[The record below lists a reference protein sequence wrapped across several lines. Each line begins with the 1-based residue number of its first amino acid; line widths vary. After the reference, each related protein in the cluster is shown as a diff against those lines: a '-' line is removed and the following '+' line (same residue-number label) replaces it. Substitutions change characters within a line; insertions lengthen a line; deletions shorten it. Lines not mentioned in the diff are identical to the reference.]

1 MTCLSKPSRRGLI
14 SVSLAAA
21 LSAVLPAATVAQSAP
36 PKVTLAGGSVGGA
49 WSAVGTAIGE
59 TLRKEYPGISFTY
72 EPGREAGNLLLVSQ
86 GKVQLGIAHAQL
98 ARQAEAGIEPFSQP
112 MKNIRAIAM
121 IDPEAAVQILATTA
135 SGITSIDQIREKKIP
150 VRVALNSKG
159 TLMAV
164 AGEAVFSVHGFTV
177 KDIETWGGRLNYV
190 AYNNGLT
197 MMKNGQ
203 IDVIINML
211 AFPSSQI
218 VNAARDTQFKLIGLG
233 PQAVDRLNKQLGTE
247 TINIPANTYA
257 FSPEAANTVRGS
269 VVVMAA
275 AEMKDSEA
283 EAIVSAMLKNFEFLQ
298 KSHATLSRLTPDSL
312 PKVSP
317 LPLHPG
323 AIAAYRKAGLL
334 K

>member
-1 MTCLSKPSRRGLI
+1 MPHHSNIFRRRLLAGAATTI
-14 SVSLAAA
+14 AGIAIHAAA
-21 LSAVLPAATVAQSAP
+21 GAQGAPA
-36 PKVTLAGGSVGGA
+36 KVTLAGGSVGGA

-98 ARQAEAGIEPFSQP
+98 ARQAEAGIEPFTQP
-112 MKNIRAIAM
+112 LKNVRAIAM

-135 SGITSIDQIREKKIP
+135 SGITSIDQIRERKMP

-164 AGEAVFSVHGFTV
+164 AGEAVFSAHGFSV
-177 KDIETWGGRLNYV
+177 KDIESWGGRLNYV
-190 AYNNGLT
+190 AYNHGRAL
-197 MMKNGQ
+197 MKHGQ
-203 IDVIINML
+203 IDLIINML

-233 PQAVDRLNKQLGTE
+233 PEAIDRLNKQLGTE
-247 TINIPANTYA
+247 TISVPASTYA
-257 FSPEAANTVRGS
+257 FSPEAATTVRGS

-275 AEMKDSEA
+275 AEMKDGEA
-283 EAIVSAMLKNFEFLQ
+283 EAIVSAMLKHFEFLQ
-298 KSHATLSRLTPDSL
+298 KSHATLSRLTPESL
-312 PKVSP
+312 TRVAP

-323 AIAAYRKAGLL
+323 AAAAYRKAGLL

>member
-1 MTCLSKPSRRGLI
+1 MRLAEVIAKRAWASLCL
-14 SVSLAAA
+14 
-21 LSAVLPAATVAQSAP
+21 LPALWCTTPAWAQAP
-36 PKVTLAGGSVGGA
+36 AKITLAGGSVGGA

-72 EPGREAGNLLLVSQ
+72 EPGREAGNLMLVSQ

-98 ARQAEAGIEPFSQP
+98 ARQAEAGVEPFPQP
-112 MKNIRAIAM
+112 LKNVRAIAM
-121 IDPEAAVQILATTA
+121 IDPEAAVQILATA
-135 SGITSIDQIREKKIP
+135 SSGITSIDQIRERKMP

-164 AGEAVFSVHGFTV
+164 AGEAVFGVHGFSV
-177 KDIETWGGRLNYV
+177 KDIESWGGRVSYV

-197 MMKNGQ
+197 MVKNGQ
-203 IDVIINML
+203 IDLIINML

-218 VNAARDTQFKLIGLG
+218 VNAARDTEFRLVGLSPEATKKLN
-233 PQAVDRLNKQLGTE
+233 DQLGTE
-247 TINIPANTYA
+247 SITVPAGTYA
-257 FSPEAANTVRGS
+257 FAPAASTTVRGS

-275 AEMKDSEA
+275 AEMKDAEA
-283 EAIVSAMLKNFEFLQ
+283 EAIVAAMLKHFDFLQ
-298 KSHATLSRLTPDSL
+298 KSHATLSRLTPESL
-312 PKVSP
+312 TKVAP

-323 AIAAYRKAGLL
+323 AAAAYRKAGLI

>member
-1 MTCLSKPSRRGLI
+1 MSRISTALRRKLI
-14 SVSLAAA
+14 TSSVSAVVLAALAPAASAQGA
-21 LSAVLPAATVAQSAP
+21 LS
-36 PKVTLAGGSVGGA
+36 KVTLAGGSVGGA

-98 ARQAEAGIEPFSQP
+98 ARQAEAGVEPFNQP

-135 SGITSIDQIREKKIP
+135 SGITSIDQIRERKMP

-164 AGEAVFSVHGFTV
+164 AGEAVFAAHGFSV
-177 KDIETWGGRLNYV
+177 KDIEGWGGRLNYV

-203 IDVIINML
+203 IDLIINML

-218 VNAARDTQFKLIGLG
+218 VNAARDTQFRLIGLG
-233 PQAVDRLNKQLGTE
+233 PEAIDRLNKQLGTE
-247 TINIPANTYA
+247 TISVPANTYA

-283 EAIVSAMLKNFEFLQ
+283 EAVVSAMLKHFDFLQ
-298 KSHATLSRLTPDSL
+298 KSHATLSRLTPESL
-312 PKVSP
+312 TQVAP

-323 AIAAYRKAGLL
+323 AAAAYRKAGLL